1 MFRNE
6 LDRIKEDIKI
16 GDLYRDIDESYVNG
30 VWDLAT
36 NYVKSHHL
44 NAQHLL
50 KEKDIDLITNVYGE
64 FAESIVILYDFIYDL
79 LDEELEN
86 E

>member
-1 MFRNE
+1 
-6 LDRIKEDIKI
+6 
-16 GDLYRDIDESYVNG
+16 
-30 VWDLAT
+30 LAT